1 MNDAPVHSRASVL
14 TPSGRGAVA
23 VIGAEGPAAM
33 AAADAHFR
41 AANGKLLA
49 DQPIGR
55 VSFGHWHDHPAANAP
70 GEEVIVCR
78 NGPWSFEIHCHGGV
92 AAPRRIL
99 DALARTGCEIQS
111 WQTWLQHDGARGLEA
126 EAEIALAAAVTRRTA
141 AILLGQRG
149 GALRDALEAIRRD
162 LTAGWLDEAQ
172 RRLRILLDQAPVG
185 LHLTEPWQVALA
197 GRPNVGK
204 SSLINALVGY
214 QRAIVFDQP
223 GTTRD
228 VLAAE
233 TAFDGW
239 PVRLTDAAGLR
250 EPADELEAEGV
261 AQARGRLGRA
271 DLVVWVLDA
280 TALDVADRAAPRA
293 AAMRELAAE
302 APSLAA
308 AIEPLVVV
316 NKIDRAAPFD
326 PQPSDVVFTC
336 AVTGAGVDRLIAA
349 IARRLVPHPPP
360 ESAPTPFLP
369 RHFNLLAAAADA
381 LARDAA
387 AAAAAILDCL
397 LHNIEPQDEHSA

>member
-1 MNDAPVHSRASVL
+1 MSEAPVHGRASEL
-14 TPSGRGAVA
+14 TPPGRGAVA
-23 VIGAEGPAAM
+23 AIAAEGHAAM
-33 AAADAHFR
+33 AAVDAHFR
-41 AANGKLLA
+41 AANGKLLV

-55 VSFGHWHDHPAANAP
+55 VSFGHWHDDPAADAP

-78 NGPWSFEIHCHGGV
+78 SGSVSMEIHCHGGV

-99 DALARTGCEIQS
+99 DALARSGCEIQS
-111 WQTWLQHDGARGLEA
+111 WQTWLQHDAARGLEA
-126 EAEIALAAAVTRRTA
+126 DAEIALAAAATRRTA
-141 AILLGQRG
+141 AILLDQRG
-149 GALRDALEAIRRD
+149 GALRGALEAIRRD
-162 LTAGWLDEAQ
+162 LAAGRLDEAQ
-172 RRLRILLDQAPVG
+172 RRLRTLLDQVPVG
-185 LHLTEPWQVALA
+185 LHLTQPWQVALA

-214 QRAIVFDQP
+214 ERAIVFDQP

-250 EPADELEAEGV
+250 EPADALEAEGV
-261 AQARGRLGRA
+261 ERARGRLGRA

-280 TALDVADRAAPRA
+280 TALDAADRPAPYA

-302 APSLAA
+302 APALAA
-308 AIEPLVVV
+308 AEPLVVV
-316 NKIDRAAPFD
+316 NKIDLAAPPD
-326 PQPSDVVFTC
+326 PRPGEAVFTS

-349 IARRLVPHPPP
+349 MAQRLVPHPP
-360 ESAPTPFLP
+360 AAAAAIPFQP
-369 RHFNLLAAAADA
+369 RQFDLLAAAMDA
-381 LARDAA
+381 LAGAGA

-397 LHNIEPQDEHSA
+397 LHNAVHRDERGA